1 MAALTAAGAL
11 IRIPTG
17 IVPVTLQTLIVP
29 IAGGTL
35 GPRYGP
41 LSQVIYLALGLAGLP
56 VFAGGASGPAAVLSP
71 TFGYLLGFPLAAWI
85 MGQCGVRYPRS
96 GYGYVLA
103 SAVAG
108 LAAIYALG
116 VLHLLLHLN
125 YVVGK
130 PTSLLT
136 ALGVGVLPFVPFDL
150 VKCFI
155 AAWIVMGIRR
165 RVGFIWAR

>member
-1 MAALTAAGAL
+1 
-11 IRIPTG
+11 
-17 IVPVTLQTLIVP
+17 
-29 IAGGTL
+29 
-35 GPRYGP
+35 
-41 LSQVIYLALGLAGLP
+41 
-56 VFAGGASGPAAVLSP
+56 
-71 TFGYLLGFPLAAWI
+71 

-155 AAWIVMGIRR
+155 AAWIVMGMRR
-165 RVGFIWAR
+165 RVGLIWAR